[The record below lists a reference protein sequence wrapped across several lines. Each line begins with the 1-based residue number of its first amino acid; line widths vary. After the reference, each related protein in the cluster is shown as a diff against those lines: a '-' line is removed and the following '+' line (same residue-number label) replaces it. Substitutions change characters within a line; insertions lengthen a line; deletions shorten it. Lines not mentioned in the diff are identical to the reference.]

1 MVSVSYEFKINALT
15 FHVVD
20 GEDVSI
26 VPKKIVV
33 FVGPN
38 NAGKSTALKEMRR
51 AVLNED
57 DYYGSVYS
65 NSDTEMRLSNC
76 VFSSIDLPT
85 PKSADEVISSLGLD
99 SKVHRSVDG
108 SWRNSDCCDFG
119 LEINPMGSYHRNTFH
134 PRQPIQGIDW
144 KSSLQAMIE
153 PRDYGDGVAKWDKGG
168 FYSFVGPSLVNY
180 MGTEERLLFSIGAQ
194 YRGYLDSD
202 SNFLSTTVLNADLY
216 ESLSKETSAQFGKG
230 VYPDIESRGG
240 IVSLRSSCRARS
252 KADPF
257 LKDEGDGFRSFVA
270 TYLALAGG
278 SRPLLL
284 LDEPE
289 AFLHPPQA
297 RRLAQIIGEVS
308 GSQVFV
314 ATHSEEVLKG
324 LITVC
329 PDELTIVKIGL
340 LDGKRYYSIVDP
352 LSIVGLFS
360 SSLHFSNIVDALF
373 SKGALLVEG
382 KDDAV
387 LVDALFDTLGLTDAP
402 ICIGVMGKT
411 NFPMAADF
419 LQNAGVPFAVL
430 ADFDV
435 LKDKS
440 HYSKVIKC
448 LGGSDDD
455 VRTIVQTSNVVIGKM
470 RDLGID
476 FKKNISFSLKQRD
489 SDLASQVNAL
499 LTQLSDLGFWV
510 LPNGELESCL
520 GNLVPYS
527 ANKDAWLNAALSF
540 VADEGNWIAL
550 GEAEISLCISRIVER
565 LR

>member
-1 MVSVSYEFKINALT
+1 MPYEFKINALK
-15 FHVVD
+15 FRAAD

-38 NAGKSTALKEMRR
+38 NAGKSTALKEIRR

-57 DYYGSVYS
+57 DYYGNVYS
-65 NSDTEMRLSNC
+65 NSDAESHSSNC
-76 VFSSIDLPT
+76 IFSSIDLPN
-85 PKSADEVISSLGLD
+85 PKSAEEVISSLGLD

-119 LEINPMGSYHRNTFH
+119 LEIDPMGSYRRNTFH
-134 PRQPIQGIDW
+134 PRQSIQGIDW
-144 KSSLQAMIE
+144 KTYLQALIGS
-153 PRDYGDGVAKWDKGG
+153 RDYGDGVAKWDKGG
-168 FYSFVGPSLVNY
+168 FYSFVGPSLINY

-194 YRGYLDSD
+194 YKGYLDLD
-202 SNFLSTTVLNADLY
+202 SNFLSTTAFNVDLY
-216 ESLSKETSAQFGKG
+216 ENLSKETNAQFGKG
-230 VYPDIESRGG
+230 VYPDTESRGG
-240 IVSLRSSCRARS
+240 IVSLRSSCGKRS
-252 KADPF
+252 KTDSF

-314 ATHSEEVLKG
+314 ATHSEEILKG
-324 LITVC
+324 LMTAC
-329 PDELTIVKIGL
+329 PDELTIVRIGL
-340 LDGKRYYSIVDP
+340 VDGKRYYSIVDP
-352 LSIVGLFS
+352 SSIAELFS
-360 SSLHFSNIVDALF
+360 SSLHFSNIIDALF

-387 LVDALFDTLGLTDAP
+387 LVDALFDTLGLADAP
-402 ICIGVMGKT
+402 ICIGVMGKS
-411 NFPMAADF
+411 NFPKAAEF
-419 LQNAGVPFAVL
+419 LQSAGVPFAVL

-435 LKDKS
+435 LKDKN
-440 HYSKVIKC
+440 HYSKVVKC
-448 LGGSDDD
+448 LGGSDND
-455 VRTIVQTSNVVIGKM
+455 VREIVQTSNAAIGKM

-476 FKKNISFSLKQRD
+476 FRKNVSLSLERSD
-489 SDLASQVNAL
+489 SDLACQINAL
-499 LTQLSDLGFWV
+499 LTRLSDLGFWV
-510 LPNGELESCL
+510 LPDGELESCL

-540 VADEGNWIAL
+540 VANAENRVAL
-550 GEAEISLCISRIVER
+550 RKAEISLYVSRIIER
-565 LR
+565 LK